1 MKFSSQNKLTTTRG
15 ALFENLKRIFLLRTV
30 IIVFLILSLIALRYL
45 NIPLPLHSI
54 TFALFLM
61 TLLNAWTYLKLKRG
75 KSLSDK
81 TVLSQLVLDVSILTC
96 MFYFIGGY
104 GNPFIWMY
112 LIPITI
118 GAVSLKKS
126 YLWFL
131 TTISFVSYTALIFF
145 NRPISHLHMH
155 EFEFAYDI
163 HSLGMW
169 LGFIVSAAVITIFV
183 SRIGQNL
190 RDQDRLIANARE
202 KVLESERMLALGAV
216 STSTAHELGT
226 PLSTMAIITKDF
238 EHFLAKDKKALK
250 KLSILTSQIKRCKEI
265 LATLSS
271 ASQDIHQK
279 KMTKITINQFIL
291 EIVDR
296 WRDTRL
302 STHLSFKK
310 TYLNKNLKINHD
322 RALSQAIQN
331 LLDNAADASEDKVD
345 FSIKTDKRYLSL
357 IIRDYGNGNA
367 AHLNQS
373 MYQPQTSSKG
383 LGLGV
388 YLSKTIFDLYEGSF
402 EFNAHPNQGMIATVQ
417 IPIERLI
424 DAKKS

>member
-1 MKFSSQNKLTTTRG
+1 MQFFIENKLTSARG
-15 ALFENLKRIFLLRTV
+15 ALFENLKRIFLLRVV
-30 IIVFLILSLIALRYL
+30 IIVFLILSLIGLRYL

-54 TFALFLM
+54 LLALFLM
-61 TLLNAWTYLKLKRG
+61 ALLNGWTYSKLNRG
-75 KSLSDK
+75 TPLSDK
-81 TVLSQLVLDVSILTC
+81 TILSQLVLDVCVLTF

-131 TTISFVSYTALIFF
+131 TSVSFVSYTALIFF

-155 EFEFAYDI
+155 EFEFKYDI

-226 PLSTMAIITKDF
+226 PLATMAVITKDF
-238 EHFLAKDKKALK
+238 EHLLAKDKNALK

-271 ASQDIHQK
+271 ASQDIRQK
-279 KMTKITINQFIL
+279 KMAKITINQFIS
-291 EIVDR
+291 EVVDR

-302 STHLSFKK
+302 STQLSFKK
-310 TYLNKNLKINHD
+310 TYLNKNLKINYD

-345 FSIKTDKRYLSL
+345 FSIETNKQYLSL

-367 AHLNQS
+367 TYLNQS

-402 EFNAHPNQGMIATVQ
+402 EFNAHSNRGIIATVK
-417 IPIERLI
+417 IPIKRLI
-424 DAKKS
+424 DLKK